1 MGFSYRPLFKKLVDW
16 GMKKTDL
23 SREAGLSA
31 PTLAR
36 FSRGEYV
43 SGETLEKLCLYFHC
57 QPGDLFEYQ
66 FPDLPQGIQ
75 EPETVF

>member
-1 MGFSYRPLFKKLVDW
+1 MIQPW
-16 GMKKTDL
+16 KT
-23 SREAGLSA
+23 GN
-31 PTLAR
+31 
-36 FSRGEYV
+36 
-43 SGETLEKLCLYFHC
+43 